1 MPMRYIKKRISN
13 LRLWVQIIFT
23 ALTNGYVLGFA
34 KGKIYQGG
42 SKQVCVPGLN
52 CYSCPGA
59 VGSCPI
65 GSLQA
70 VIGSRNFNVSFY
82 VIGFLMI
89 IGSLM
94 GRFVCG
100 WLCPF
105 GLIQDLL
112 HKIPI
117 KKIQKVPGDQY
128 LRYLKYV
135 VLVVFVIGMP
145 LLLTGKSGYSS
156 PWFCKLICPSGTL
169 LGGLPLVST
178 NPNLQKVI
186 GFLFGWKMGI
196 LLLVVV
202 GSILIYRPFCKY
214 LCPLG
219 AIYGLVNRFSLYRYE
234 IDSSKCTKCGLC
246 HKKCEMGVKVYETP
260 NSAECIRCGKCME
273 VCPHHAIHTTWQKT
287 KTLDKNRHS

>member
-1 MPMRYIKKRISN
+1 MKDIKKQISN
-13 LRLWVQIIFT
+13 LRLWVQVIFT

-117 KKIQKVPGDQY
+117 KKIQKVPGDRY

-135 VLVVFVIGMP
+135 VLAVFVIGMP

-169 LGGLPLVST
+169 LGGIPLIST

-186 GFLFGWKMGI
+186 GVLFNWKMSI
-196 LLLVVV
+196 LVLVVV

-219 AIYGLVNRFSLYRYE
+219 AIYGLFNCFSLYRYE
-234 IDSSKCTKCGLC
+234 IDNSKCTKCGLC
-246 HKKCEMGVKVYETP
+246 HKKCEMGIKVYETP
-260 NSAECIRCGKCME
+260 NSAECIRCGKCMKA
-273 VCPHHAIHTTWQKT
+273 CPHQAIHTTFQKS
-287 KTLDKNRHS
+287 KP

>member
-1 MPMRYIKKRISN
+1 MKYIKKQISN
-13 LRLWVQIIFT
+13 LRLWVQVIFT

-89 IGSLM
+89 IGTLM

-100 WLCPF
+100 WLFTF

-117 KKIQKVPGDQY
+117 KKIQKVPGDRY

-135 VLVVFVIGMP
+135 VLAVFVIGMP

-169 LGGLPLVST
+169 LGGIPLIST

-186 GFLFGWKMGI
+186 GVLFNWKMSI
-196 LLLVVV
+196 LVLVVV

-219 AIYGLVNRFSLYRYE
+219 AIYGLFNRFSLYRYE
-234 IDSSKCTKCGLC
+234 IDNSKCTKCGLC
-246 HKKCEMGVKVYETP
+246 HKKCEMGIKVYETP
-260 NSAECIRCGKCME
+260 NSAECIRCGKCMK
-273 VCPHHAIHTTWQKT
+273 VCPHQAIHTTLQKS
-287 KTLDKNRHS
+287 KSMNKNKM